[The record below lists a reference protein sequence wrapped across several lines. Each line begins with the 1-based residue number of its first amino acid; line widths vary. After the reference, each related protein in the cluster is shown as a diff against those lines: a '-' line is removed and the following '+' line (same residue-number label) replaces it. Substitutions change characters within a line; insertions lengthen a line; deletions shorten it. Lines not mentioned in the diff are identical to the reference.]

1 MKLINLNTD
10 RYFITRS
17 KKDNRLY
24 LKVTLHEKTFYFKV
38 DFIGLSRQHDEI
50 VGAFEVFYYDDPTMT
65 DDAIIHADTYYVPE
79 KNDCLHLIA
88 PFQTIPSTL
97 FGFELYIE
105 KILNPEEIV
114 LRIVP
119 LNSAQETRIFRG
131 EIHERY
137 RCGVHDDDL
146 SNNMERLTS

>member
-24 LKVTLHEKTFYFKV
+24 LMVTIQEKTFYFKV

-50 VGAFEVFYYDDPTMT
+50 VGAFEVFYYNDPAMT
-65 DDAIIHADTYYVPE
+65 NDAIIHADTYYVPE
-79 KNDCLHLIA
+79 KNDCLYLIA
-88 PFQTIPSTL
+88 RSQMIPPTL

-114 LRIVP
+114 LRVVP
-119 LNSAQETRIFRG
+119 LNSTQETRIFRG
-131 EIHERY
+131 EIHERH
-137 RCGVHDDDL
+137 RCAVHDDDL
-146 SNNMERLTS
+146 YNNMERLTG